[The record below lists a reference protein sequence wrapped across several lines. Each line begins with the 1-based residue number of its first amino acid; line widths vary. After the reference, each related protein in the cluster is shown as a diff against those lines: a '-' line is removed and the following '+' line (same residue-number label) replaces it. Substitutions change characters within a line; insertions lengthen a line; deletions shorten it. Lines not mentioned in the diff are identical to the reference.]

1 MNDTYHSFR
10 INVKKKNLSTSGN
23 KNCYDKEINGNL
35 RENRIEITTTNG
47 SDITVLKNDI
57 IAPAALLICAHKT
70 FTECNSYIT
79 LLKRYLGSIFIS
91 ILPPKMHSRQRYV
104 NFLFILLI
112 AIHHIS
118 LTKSLLLEESSS
130 TGNRTNSQEKS
141 NGNHNFGN
149 STGINM
155 ISGTSSI
162 VQKDY
167 FEKLNNLESSVAAVL
182 RKVAY
187 GTTSTTK
194 RSIPDTSY
202 SLGLTTVATP
212 FLTTQSMFLSS
223 VRN

>member
-1 MNDTYHSFR
+1 MN
-10 INVKKKNLSTSGN
+10 L
-23 KNCYDKEINGNL
+23 
-35 RENRIEITTTNG
+35 
-47 SDITVLKNDI
+47 
-57 IAPAALLICAHKT
+57 
-70 FTECNSYIT
+70 
-79 LLKRYLGSIFIS
+79 
-91 ILPPKMHSRQRYV
+91 RQRYV

-118 LTKSLLLEESSS
+118 LSKSLLLEEGNS
-130 TGNRTNSQEKS
+130 TGNNRTISQEKF
-141 NGNHNFGN
+141 NGNHNFSN

-167 FEKLNNLESSVAAVL
+167 LEKLNNIERSVAAVL
-182 RKVAY
+182 IKVAY

-212 FLTTQSMFLSS
+212 FLTTQ
-223 VRN
+223 R